1 MGERRPYILN
11 IQKYCVHDGDGIRT
25 TVFFKGCELR
35 CKWCHNPESQ
45 AFEPSEMVYEE
56 RGEREL
62 VGRQYDL
69 KELVR
74 LLERDMPFYEQSGGG
89 VTLSG
94 GEVMQQEGGY
104 VLSLAKTLF
113 ERGISV
119 NIDTCGFAPWE
130 RFENILPYVDTFL
143 YDLKHIDGKA
153 HEALTGVDNTVI
165 LDNLRRLLSARAKVN
180 LRLPIIPGANAD
192 DAAIMALAKYLR
204 ETAFGAIEK
213 LSLLPYHK
221 TGSEKYARLGAQAT
235 LFEVPS
241 DEDMERIKGI
251 FYRAGFVNVGVGA

>member
-1 MGERRPYILN
+1 MDELRPYISN

-35 CKWCHNPESQ
+35 CSWCHNPENQ
-45 AFEPSEMVYEE
+45 AFEPSEMLRE

-94 GEVMQQEGGY
+94 GEVMQQQGDY
-104 VLSLAKTLF
+104 VLALAKTLHGH
-113 ERGISV
+113 GISV

-130 RFENILPYVDTFL
+130 KFEAILPYADTFL
-143 YDLKHIDGKA
+143 YDLKHIDGKT
-153 HEALTGVDNTVI
+153 HEALTGVDNAVI
-165 LDNLRRLLSARAKVN
+165 LDNLLRLISARAKLN
-180 LRLPIIPGANAD
+180 LRLPIVPGANAD
-192 DAAIMALAKYLR
+192 DAAITALAKYIR
-204 ETAFGAIEK
+204 ETAFGAIDK

-221 TGSEKYARLGAQAT
+221 TGSEKYARLGGSAA
-235 LFEVPS
+235 LYEVPS
-241 DEDMERIKGI
+241 AEDMERIKQIFHREGLNVRVGI
-251 FYRAGFVNVGVGA
+251 